1 MTDQY
6 ERIPLSGII
15 GGMRDAVKDP
25 VPILH
30 GVANALRAGPHRAWS
45 IGCLLEEQAKRYPHR
60 PALRLGDEIWTYSEL
75 NAKANRI
82 AALLQGQGIGA
93 GDVVAILM
101 ETRLELLACV
111 AATVKLGAIAGML
124 NYQQRDAVLEHSIGL
139 IHPKLLITSAECVPV
154 LETTAFTPQQN
165 SEVVYYWLPDRRE
178 QTRPKGFRDLLVEA
192 EPLSED
198 NPVSTRK
205 VRMQQPCFYIFTS
218 GTTGMPKA
226 SIMSHYRWL
235 MGMSGVGLFAM
246 RLRPTDVFY
255 VTLPF
260 YHNNAL
266 TVSWGAA
273 MGAGACMA
281 LSPKFSASRFWED
294 VRRYQATAFCYI
306 GELCRYLLNQP
317 ASSRNRDHSV
327 RVIAGNGLRPEIWQ
341 DFKDRFGISR
351 IAEFYGASESN
362 LGFINFFNL
371 DGTVGL
377 CPLPFAIVACDPE
390 TEEPLRNAKGRLQK
404 VGPGGVGLLLMRISK
419 RAPFDGYT
427 DPGATEKKLLRHA
440 FRNNDCWFNTG
451 DLVRDQ
457 GFKHIQFMDR
467 LGDTFRWKGENVA
480 TTEVEAVIN
489 SSDQV
494 DASVVYGVQV
504 PGADGRAGMAAI
516 TLTVPVGQL
525 DLSRLATTLGEQLPG
540 YAVPLFLRIRD
551 AHETTG
557 TFKNRKV
564 ELKKEGFDPSQTT
577 EPIFY
582 YAGTQQGYLPLEK
595 TAHEAILSGRIR
607 L

>member
-1 MTDQY
+1 MTHQY
-6 ERIPLSGII
+6 HRIPLRGVISG
-15 GGMRDAVKDP
+15 MLDAVKDP
-25 VPILH
+25 GPILH
-30 GVANALRAGPHRAWS
+30 GMAYALRSGPDRAWS
-45 IGCLLEEQAKRYPHR
+45 IGRLLEEQAIRNPHR
-60 PALRLGDEIWTYSEL
+60 PALRSGDEVWTYSAL

-82 AALLQGQGIGA
+82 AALLHARGIGP

-124 NYQQRDAVLEHSIGL
+124 NYQQRDAVLEHSISL
-139 IHPKLLITSAECVPV
+139 IRPKLMMVSAECVST
-154 LETTAFTPQQN
+154 LETTSFTPLQRPD
-165 SEVVYYWLPDRRE
+165 VPYYWLPKEDDV
-178 QTRPKGFRDLLVEA
+178 RPDGFQDLLAEA
-192 EPLSED
+192 ALMPEK
-198 NPVSTRK
+198 NPASTRK
-205 VRMQQPCFYIFTS
+205 VQMHQPCFYIFTS

-246 RLRPTDVFY
+246 RLRSTDVFY

-266 TVSWGAA
+266 TVSWGAV
-273 MGAGACMA
+273 MGAGACMV
-281 LSPKFSASRFWED
+281 LSPKFSASRFWDD
-294 VRRYQATAFCYI
+294 VRHYQATAFCYI

-317 ASSRNRDHSV
+317 PSARDREHDV

-341 DFKDRFGISR
+341 EFKDRFGITR

-390 TEEPLRNAKGRLQK
+390 TEEPLRNARGRLQK

-440 FRNNDCWFNTG
+440 FRKNDCWFNTG

-489 SSDQV
+489 SDPQV
-494 DASVVYGVQV
+494 DESVVYGVQM

-516 TLTVPVGQL
+516 TLTVPIGQL
-525 DLSRLATTLGEQLPG
+525 DLSVLAGTMSQKLPP
-540 YAVPLFLRIRD
+540 YAMPLFLRIRD
-551 AHETTG
+551 AHEITG

-564 ELKKEGFDPSQTT
+564 ELKREGFDPSQTT
-577 EPIFY
+577 ESIFY
-582 YAGTQQGYLPLEK
+582 YAGVSQGYLPLDK
-595 TAHEAILSGRIR
+595 TAHAAILSERIR